1 MRIESQPPFA
11 TQPQF
16 IHAAD
21 FQARIVI
28 QNALFA
34 VGPFGKKKA
43 SDLIIPWATYTSPEI
58 AHVGMY
64 SNDAKEAGVEIDTYV
79 QQLEHVDQA
88 ILEGTDEGFV
98 KIHTK
103 IPESKLG
110 KMAVNFDLVLGITP
124 DENAPI
130 NGGIAKPKRR

>member
-1 MRIESQPPFA
+1 MGSEMCIRDRIYAAGDICSKY
-11 TQPQF
+11 QF
-16 IHAAD
+16 THAAD

-64 SNDAKEAGVEIDTYV
+64 PNDAKEAGVEIDTYV
-79 QQLEHVDQA
+79 QQLEHVDRA

-103 IPESKLG
+103 KGTDKIVGS
-110 KMAVNFDLVLGITP
+110 VRCV
-124 DENAPI
+124 
-130 NGGIAKPKRR
+130 